1 MLPPRDP
8 AALECKSDALGVSVF
23 YYGFCA
29 VAERQCRSYRGASSG
44 AGSIREWLHMR
55 NVLRSLSFV
64 WIGCMCTLVAQ
75 SAAALTY
82 YDVDHFAVPTN
93 ATMLIYA
100 PATGALV
107 LKNSQSAIVAID
119 VASRQAT
126 TRFANLRFTDMT
138 LSPSGRYV
146 FGADYGGENIGYG
159 TPANTSYVHRLD
171 LTDMSWD
178 IRTAYIAGNV
188 QAFSDTQVLLK
199 SLDQWVT
206 FTNDAWGSGTALVP
220 LNTPTLGFGPGYYA
234 SVYFGDFRFDVRTGR
249 LLHGNSAESSQEI
262 QSFRI
267 VNNEFVKQEGSGI
280 YGSAQGYGG
289 SVVLATDGS
298 AFYYGALQVDPLDV
312 THNLRAYPEV
322 IHAANASIALGDGK
336 FYDAHTGALLGSLP
350 FSTTVYAM
358 NNSGDDFWAFNAA
371 TTTVH
376 HFALQPG
383 APRLASAVSRKVHGS
398 AGTFDLPLSA
408 VTTNPTTE
416 PRHGPAQTIVLTF
429 EQAISAATVSIV
441 EGIATPSAPTFA
453 GNDVIVNLTG
463 VANMQY
469 VTVSLTNVE
478 STEGGTGGSAS
489 VRIGFLL
496 GDVNQNR
503 VVSLADLALV
513 NAQLA
518 QLVTATNYLHDVNAS
533 GTLTLADKAIT
544 NANLATA
551 LPAP

>member
-1 MLPPRDP
+1 
-8 AALECKSDALGVSVF
+8 
-23 YYGFCA
+23 
-29 VAERQCRSYRGASSG
+29 
-44 AGSIREWLHMR
+44 MR
-55 NVLRSLSFV
+55 NVLRSLSLG
-64 WIGCMCTLVAQ
+64 WIGCICTLAAQ
-75 SAAALTY
+75 SAAGLTY
-82 YDVDHFAVPTN
+82 YDIDQFAVPTS
-93 ATMLIYA
+93 AKILIYA
-100 PATGALV
+100 PATSALV
-107 LKNSQSAIVAID
+107 LKNTESAIVAID
-119 VASRQAT
+119 IESRIAT
-126 TRFANLRFTDMT
+126 TRLANGQFTDMA

-159 TPANTSYVHRLD
+159 SPSNTSYVHRLD

-178 IRTAYIAGNV
+178 IRTAYIAGNI
-188 QAFSDTQVLLK
+188 QAVSDTQVILK

-206 FTNDAWGSGTALVP
+206 FTNNVWGNGTALVP
-220 LNTPTLGFGPGYYA
+220 LNTPTPAFAPGYYA
-234 SVYFGDFRFDVRTGR
+234 SVYAGDFRFDVLTGR
-249 LLHGNSAESSQEI
+249 LLHGNSGLSSQEI

-267 VNNEFVKQEGSGI
+267 VNNDFIKQEGSGV

-298 AFYYGALQVDPLDV
+298 AFYYGALQVDSLDV
-312 THNLRAYPEV
+312 TQNLRVFPEV

-336 FYDAHTGALLGSLP
+336 FYDAHTGTLLGFLP

-358 NNSGDDFWAFNAA
+358 NHSEDDFWAFDAG
-371 TTTVH
+371 TRTVH

-383 APRLASAVSRKVHGS
+383 TPTLASAASRKVHGS

-416 PRHGPAQTIVLTF
+416 PRQGPSQTIVMTF
-429 EQAISAATVSIV
+429 EQSISAATVSV
-441 EGIATPSAPTFA
+441 TEGIATASAPAFI

-463 VANMQY
+463 VINAQY
-469 VTVSLTNVE
+469 VTVSLSNVE

-503 VVSLADLALV
+503 VVSLADLGSV
-513 NAQLA
+513 NALLA
-518 QLVTATNYLHDVNAS
+518 QSVTTTNYLRDVNAS
-533 GTLTLADKAIT
+533 GTLTVADKAIT